1 MKKFESTDKKENS
14 RGAPHIKEW
23 NTEKIINDPKI
34 SKKENKNID
43 WDPNLNKD
51 QEKKIEASSMKNLSN
66 FRDKNKNKD

>member
-43 WDPNLNKD
+43 
-51 QEKKIEASSMKNLSN
+51 
-66 FRDKNKNKD
+66 